1 VLQPWRAE
9 ENTVS
14 IATWQIRLTQEGYT
28 GLFFAAI
35 AIVLFTWQGLN
46 LVSDPEKWLIR
57 HRRSISEKHIRAS
70 RFIGW
75 MFLAAVGL
83 TLLQLIRTLYG
94 K

>member
-1 VLQPWRAE
+1 MLQPSRPV

-14 IATWQIRLTQEGYT
+14 VATWQTRLTPEGYT

-46 LVSDPEKWLIR
+46 LISDPEKWLIR
-57 HRRSISEKHIRAS
+57 HGRRVSEKHIRAS

>member
-1 VLQPWRAE
+1 M
-9 ENTVS
+9 S
-14 IATWQIRLTQEGYT
+14 IGTWQTRSTAEGHT

-35 AIVLFTWQGLN
+35 AIVLFTWQGLS

-57 HRRSISEKHIRAS
+57 HGRPVSEKHVRAS
-70 RFIGW
+70 RLIGW

-83 TLLQLIRTLYG
+83 TLLQLIRMLYG